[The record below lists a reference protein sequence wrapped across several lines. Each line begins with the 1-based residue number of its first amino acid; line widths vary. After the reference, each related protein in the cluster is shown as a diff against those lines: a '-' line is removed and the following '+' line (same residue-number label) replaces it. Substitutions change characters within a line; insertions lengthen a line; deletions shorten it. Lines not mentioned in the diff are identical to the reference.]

1 VALAHQHATDK
12 ALRVM
17 REAARCFSQVKA
29 QRCPMLKLTH
39 IGSVAIA
46 AIFVTALA
54 IDAADARRGGGGG
67 GRGGFSGV
75 GRGGGGFSGGGMRM
89 QGGGRGFANAGRPSH
104 PIAGRPGVGGPGG
117 PGVGG
122 PGVGGPGGGWA
133 GRPGYG
139 GGGWGGYRPGY
150 GYGWGAAAAGAAIGA
165 GMASSAYGDPYY
177 GSYGYYDQQASY
189 TGQSDP
195 IAECARRF
203 KTYDPASQ
211 TYIKSKGVRASCP

>member
-1 VALAHQHATDK
+1 
-12 ALRVM
+12 
-17 REAARCFSQVKA
+17 
-29 QRCPMLKLTH
+29 MLKLTH
-39 IGSVAIA
+39 IGAVAIA

-67 GRGGFSGV
+67 GRGGGGFS
-75 GRGGGGFSGGGMRM
+75 RGGGGGFGGGGMRAGGGM
-89 QGGGRGFANAGRPSH
+89 RVQGGGGRGFANAGRPSH
-104 PIAGRPGVGGPGG
+104 PIAGRPGA
-117 PGVGG
+117 
-122 PGVGGPGGGWA
+122 GGGWA

-139 GGGWGGYRPGY
+139 GGGWGGGYRP
-150 GYGWGAAAAGAAIGA
+150 GYGWGAAAAGAAIGT
-165 GMASSAYGDPYY
+165 GLAYSGYSDPY

-189 TGQSDP
+189 VQPDYGAQSDP